1 MYSRTMKTLKR
12 RSDNMIE
19 KIKVLAG
26 SPSQTSSDYELGDA
40 INQFFFSRYELVIAN
55 TDAEKEVSYKTRH
68 SVYCK
73 EMNYERE
80 NEHAIETDIYDERSI
95 NCFIKHIP
103 TGECAGTIRLVL
115 PTASGVGLPLED
127 KFKDSILDHQKLPSS
142 LAKEGICEISR
153 LAIPKAFRIRQFQSK
168 VLPENKLNTYALDK
182 RVSLSMQQFPYLSVA
197 LYLMATSLCIRYG
210 IKHAYVLMEPKLARR
225 MKVFGFNFEPVGEK
239 VDFNGTRM
247 PYRIAP
253 TSIVE
258 QIATPLSAFYEAI
271 DDNLLLSVNSIM
283 PFLAKE
289 PSKQDTCAA

>member
-1 MYSRTMKTLKR
+1 MKTLKR

-26 SPSQTSSDYELGDA
+26 SPSQTSSEYELGDA

-115 PTASGVGLPLED
+115 PTVSGVGLPLED
-127 KFKDSILDHQKLPSS
+127 KFKDSILDHQKLPST
-142 LAKEGICEISR
+142 LAKEGICE
-153 LAIPKAFRIRQFQSK
+153 
-168 VLPENKLNTYALDK
+168 
-182 RVSLSMQQFPYLSVA
+182 
-197 LYLMATSLCIRYG
+197 MATSLCIRYG